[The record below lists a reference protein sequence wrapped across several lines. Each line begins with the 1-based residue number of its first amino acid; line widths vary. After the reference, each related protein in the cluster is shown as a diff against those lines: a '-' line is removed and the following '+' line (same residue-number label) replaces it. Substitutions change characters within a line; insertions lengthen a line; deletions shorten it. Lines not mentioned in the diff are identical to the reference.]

1 MTSRVPSGII
11 LATANGDAATVR
23 SWLESGGDA
32 NQELPDNYRWIVNP
46 DRFEDSDEEENI
58 RGQRLLAL
66 ATEHEHSDL
75 IRLLVAH
82 GAEVDH
88 AFYYYRHALTALY
101 MAVDMWAVDSWIPEA
116 VQILLENGA
125 DIKFKQDPD
134 GIMRN
139 VTRRPCL
146 LRMMLIA
153 GVDTNAKSC
162 NGETPE
168 DYARSRHAYWQT
180 FGNYQMTHYAESMAI
195 LEGARLAGSYKG
207 YVLAPYKEL
216 LRLRS
221 LLARGRARIGPDAP
235 EAVARLFGG
244 RTDATTRGRARP
256 PTRRHRPPPKR
267 AAGVPDPVFW
277 KVMEYWRLGDW
288 RRPETAYL

>member
-1 MTSRVPSGII
+1 MTSHHVPNEIV
-11 LATANGDAATVR
+11 LATAHGDAATVR
-23 SWLESGGDA
+23 RWLEAGGDA
-32 NQELPDNYRWIVNP
+32 NQELPFGYRYIIDP
-46 DRFEDSDEEENI
+46 RDEGLI
-58 RGQRLLAL
+58 YGQRLLAV
-66 ATEHEHSDL
+66 ATENNRCDL

-134 GIMRN
+134 GIMKN

-162 NGETPE
+162 HGLTPE
-168 DYARSRHAYWQT
+168 EYARSRHAYWQT
-180 FGNYQMTHYAESMAI
+180 VGNYQMAHYAESIAI

-216 LRLRS
+216 LR
-221 LLARGRARIGPDAP
+221 
-235 EAVARLFGG
+235 
-244 RTDATTRGRARP
+244 
-256 PTRRHRPPPKR
+256 
-267 AAGVPDPVFW
+267 
-277 KVMEYWRLGDW
+277 
-288 RRPETAYL
+288 